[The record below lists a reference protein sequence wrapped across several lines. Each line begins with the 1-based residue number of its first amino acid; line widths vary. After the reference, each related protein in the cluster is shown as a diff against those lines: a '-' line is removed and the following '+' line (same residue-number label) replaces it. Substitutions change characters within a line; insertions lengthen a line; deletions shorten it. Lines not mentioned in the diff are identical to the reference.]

1 MIPIPVGV
9 IYSLLTTS
17 QVYLLQLSILVCWL
31 NRHLLSLFEYDSLS
45 DKVLQKDQMKMSFK
59 LTLLF
64 THTFLL
70 TNLKIE
76 PWKFVQSFLR
86 AFRAPAWCQSQLQSR
101 IKNVLLGSFEDALKT
116 RRLLTTEST
125 ARGFLYAHK
134 NQLWFGNDPWLQW
147 LQ

>member
-64 THTFLL
+64 KHTFLL

-76 PWKFVQSFLR
+76 PRKFVQSF
-86 AFRAPAWCQSQLQSR
+86 
-101 IKNVLLGSFEDALKT
+101 FE
-116 RRLLTTEST
+116 
-125 ARGFLYAHK
+125 GF
-134 NQLWFGNDPWLQW
+134 
-147 LQ
+147 